1 MTLLELLGL
10 LRKHLKLVIIL
21 PILIAVVAG
30 VASMFMADEYTA
42 ITSMYVLSQTQT
54 DEEYVSNSST
64 YTDLSASQM
73 IANDVATLAESDTLA
88 EDVALSLGLES
99 IDGYSVS
106 VESSTSTRIIT
117 LSVTGADPETAA
129 SIANAYV
136 QNVASSAQSVMDV
149 ESVNVVDQA
158 TIPENPSGP
167 NRVLYV
173 AVAFLAGLFLAVCII
188 VIADMVNVKVRTD
201 DDINDLLGLPV
212 VGHFPD
218 VE

>member
-30 VASMFMADEYTA
+30 VATAFMADEYTA
-42 ITSMYVLSQTQT
+42 TTSMYVLSQTQT

-88 EDVALSLGLES
+88 EDVAVSLGLES

-106 VESSTSTRIIT
+106 VESSTDTRIIT
-117 LSVTGADPETAA
+117 LSVTGADPEVAA

-136 QNVASSAQSVMDV
+136 QNVAASAQSVMDV

-158 TIPENPSGP
+158 TIPESPSGP
-167 NRVLYV
+167 NRTLYV

-201 DDINDLLGLPV
+201 DDITDLLGVPV

>member
-1 MTLLELLGL
+1 MTLLELLSL

-30 VASMFMADEYTA
+30 VGSMFMADEYTA
-42 ITSMYVLSQTQT
+42 TTSMYVLSQS
-54 DEEYVSNSST
+54 DEEYTSSSST
-64 YTDLSASQM
+64 YSDLSASQM
-73 IANDVATLAESDTLA
+73 IANDVATLAESATLA
-88 EDVALSLGLES
+88 EDVALGLGLEN
-99 IDGYSVS
+99 IDAYSVS

-117 LSVTGADPETAA
+117 LSVTGVDAEMAA

-149 ESVNVVDQA
+149 ESVNVIDQA
-158 TIPENPSGP
+158 TVPENPSGP

>member
-42 ITSMYVLSQTQT
+42 STSMYVLSQTQT

-88 EDVALSLGLES
+88 EDVALSLGIES

>member
-30 VASMFMADEYTA
+30 VATAFMADEYTA
-42 ITSMYVLSQTQT
+42 TTSMYVLSQTQT

-88 EDVALSLGLES
+88 EDVAVSLGLES

-117 LSVTGADPETAA
+117 LSVTGADPEVAA

-136 QNVASSAQSVMDV
+136 QNVAASAQSVMDV

-158 TIPENPSGP
+158 TIPESPSGP
-167 NRVLYV
+167 NRTLYV

-201 DDINDLLGLPV
+201 DDINDLLGVPV

>member
-42 ITSMYVLSQTQT
+42 TTSMYVLSQTQT

-88 EDVALSLGLES
+88 EDVALSLGIES

>member
-42 ITSMYVLSQTQT
+42 TTSMYVLSQTQT
-54 DEEYVSNSST
+54 DEEYVSNNST

>member
-42 ITSMYVLSQTQT
+42 ATSMYVLSQTQT

-88 EDVALSLGLES
+88 EDVALSLGIES

>member
-1 MTLLELLGL
+1 MTLLELLSL
-10 LRKHLKLVIIL
+10 LRKHLKLVIIV

-30 VASMFMADEYTA
+30 VGSMFMADEYTA
-42 ITSMYVLSQTQT
+42 STSMYVLSQSD
-54 DEEYVSNSST
+54 DEYTSSSST
-64 YTDLSASQM
+64 YSDLSASQM
-73 IANDVATLAESDTLA
+73 IANDVATLAESDTIA
-88 EDVALSLGLES
+88 EDVALGLGLES
-99 IDGYSVS
+99 IGDYSVS

-117 LSVTGADPETAA
+117 LSVTGVDAEMAA

-149 ESVNVVDQA
+149 ESVNVIDQA
-158 TIPENPSGP
+158 TVPENPSGP